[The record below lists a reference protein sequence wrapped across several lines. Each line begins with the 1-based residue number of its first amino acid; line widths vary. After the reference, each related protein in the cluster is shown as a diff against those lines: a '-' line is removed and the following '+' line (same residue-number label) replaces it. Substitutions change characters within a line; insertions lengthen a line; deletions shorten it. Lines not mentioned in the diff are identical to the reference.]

1 MTVKGLGPSWCGIK
15 FESLGNHDSLPWMIA
30 SKRVLVIGTLGEH
43 KITLKPQLEADH
55 LVHMQQQAV
64 IGRLAR

>member
-30 SKRVLVIGTLGEH
+30 SKRVLNNWYVGRAQNH
-43 KITLKPQLEADH
+43 FEATT
-55 LVHMQQQAV
+55 
-64 IGRLAR
+64 